1 MRAIPALIFITG
13 ACLALTGCESDMPP
27 TQTNGVNKISRGIS
41 GQGTLTQP
49 DKSDDPI
56 IKENTRAGY

>member
-1 MRAIPALIFITG
+1 MRAFFASIILIGVF
-13 ACLALTGCESDMPP
+13 LTGCESDMPP
-27 TQTNGVNKISRGIS
+27 RQDHVNKLERGIS
-41 GQGTLTQP
+41 GQGTLSQP

>member
-1 MRAIPALIFITG
+1 MRVFLASILITG
-13 ACLALTGCESDMPP
+13 VCLALVGCESDMPP
-27 TQTNGVNKISRGIS
+27 TQNGVNKIERGIS

>member
-1 MRAIPALIFITG
+1 MRAILASILLIG
-13 ACLALTGCESDMPP
+13 ASLALVGCESDMPP
-27 TQTNGVNKISRGIS
+27 SQNHVNPLERGIS

>member
-1 MRAIPALIFITG
+1 MRAILASILFTV
-13 ACLALTGCESDMPP
+13 ACVALTSCESDMPP
-27 TQTNGVNKISRGIS
+27 SQNTGVTKFEQGIA
-41 GQGTLTQP
+41 GKGTLNQP

>member
-1 MRAIPALIFITG
+1 MKAILASIF
-13 ACLALTGCESDMPP
+13 LAGVCLTGCETDLPP
-27 TQTNGVNKISRGIS
+27 TQDGVNKFERGIS
-41 GQGTLTQP
+41 GKGTLTQP

>member
-1 MRAIPALIFITG
+1 MRAILATIILTG
-13 ACLALTGCESDMPP
+13 ACLALVGCESDMPP
-27 TQTNGVNKISRGIS
+27 SQGGVNKFERGIS
-41 GQGTLTQP
+41 GKGTLTQP